1 MPFVTFGG
9 VEPPKIQYS
18 SKGRASRPAL
28 PEEPRGCASER
39 VRRRENR
46 GQ

>member
-1 MPFVTFGG
+1 MPFVTIVG

-18 SKGRASRPAL
+18 SKVASRLAL